1 MSGGSQQSSSQT
13 SVPAW
18 LQPYIQNTIGQA
30 QTLQQ
35 GGGPQYY
42 PGQQVASLNPMQQ
55 AGIQGVANTAAGPNA
70 STVAQNQNMKIE
82 SGAYL
87 NPSTNPYLAGTLTT
101 AEQGVQNPI
110 TSEFG
115 AAGRNVLASA
125 PVQSSAMNQLAN
137 QIYGGAYNQGM
148 TNMVQS
154 QYAAPALDAATYGP
168 SQELLQ
174 TGAGVQGQTQNEI
187 NAAMQKYNYTQQL
200 PENMLSWLS
209 GITSQSG
216 APFGTSNTTASG
228 TNNPWTSGLGG
239 AASGAA
245 LGSSFGPYGTAAGG
259 LLGGLA
265 GGLSSDR
272 RLKRDIKALGKD
284 SNGLERYRFRY
295 LNSDRWYRGYMADE
309 VEQVYP
315 DAVIT
320 FNGFKRV
327 RYEMIPNGEFTVEN

>member
-1 MSGGSQQSSSQT
+1 MSGGGQNTVSQT
-13 SVPAW
+13 TVPSW

-55 AGIQGVANTAAGPNA
+55 QGIQGVANTAAGPNA
-70 STVAQNQNMKIE
+70 STIAQNQNMEIE

-154 QYAAPALDAATYGP
+154 QYAAPGLDQATYLPVPRTDADGRECAAATAKSRSMP
-168 SQELLQ
+168 RCKS
-174 TGAGVQGQTQNEI
+174 TIT
-187 NAAMQKYNYTQQL
+187 TQQL

-216 APFGTSNTTASG
+216 APFSSGSSSTSGSV
-228 TNNPWTSGLGG
+228 NPWLTGIGS
-239 AASGAA
+239 AAA
-245 LGSSFGPYGTAAGG
+245 
-259 LLGGLA
+259 LGGLA
-265 GGLSSDR
+265 SETGLMGYLGSLGGGAAGAAGAG
-272 RLKRDIKALGKD
+272 ALAG
-284 SNGLERYRFRY
+284 
-295 LNSDRWYRGYMADE
+295 A
-309 VEQVYP
+309 
-315 DAVIT
+315 
-320 FNGFKRV
+320 
-327 RYEMIPNGEFTVEN
+327 

>member
-1 MSGGSQQSSSQT
+1 MSGGGQNTVSQT
-13 SVPAW
+13 TVPSW

-55 AGIQGVANTAAGPNA
+55 QGIQGVANTAAGPNA
-70 STVAQNQNMKIE
+70 STIAQNQNMEIE

-154 QYAAPALDAATYGP
+154 QYAAPGLDQATYLP
-168 SQELLQ
+168 SQELMQ
-174 TGAGVQGQTQNEI
+174 TGANVQQQQQNQI
-187 NAAMQKYNYTQQL
+187 NAEMQKYNYQQQL

-216 APFGTSNTTASG
+216 APFSSGSSSTSGSV
-228 TNNPWTSGLGG
+228 NPWLTGIGS
-239 AASGAA
+239 AAA
-245 LGSSFGPYGTAAGG
+245 
-259 LLGGLA
+259 LGGLA
-265 GGLSSDR
+265 SETGLMGYLGSLGGGAAGAAGAG
-272 RLKRDIKALGKD
+272 ALAG
-284 SNGLERYRFRY
+284 
-295 LNSDRWYRGYMADE
+295 A
-309 VEQVYP
+309 
-315 DAVIT
+315 
-320 FNGFKRV
+320 
-327 RYEMIPNGEFTVEN
+327 